1 MATSQNGWSVLS
13 SPSQTHQW
21 VIPGANRSIRLRP
34 GHAGFV
40 LAHFLLWFHEVIE
53 RIDKGIYDDWGWAY
67 RAIRGKSTGFSNHA
81 SGTAVDIDA
90 TKHPLSARGTFKPWQ
105 YVRIRAHLLW
115 MNGVIR
121 WGADYSGR
129 KDEMHFEIN
138 KGTKATYALAKRLA
152 NTPRGKRI
160 RKANPAYRPLI
171 SRKPGTRDLKQGD
184 RGEDVAYVQRRVG
197 VTADGIYGPN
207 TAQAVQRW
215 ERAQKKKYPGLLVDG
230 VVGNITWRAL
240 GVKVKY

>member
-1 MATSQNGWSVLS
+1 MATSQNGWTVLS
-13 SPSQTHQW
+13 SPSQTRQW
-21 VIPGANRSIRLRP
+21 VIPGADRSIRLQN

-40 LAHFLLWFHEVIE
+40 LAHFLLWFHETIE
-53 RIDKGIYDDWGWAY
+53 RINTGIYDDWGWAY
-67 RAIRGKSTGFSNHA
+67 RAIRGATKGYSNHA
-81 SGTAVDIDA
+81 SATAVDIDA
-90 TKHPLSARGTFKPWQ
+90 VKHPLSARGTFKPWQ

-115 MNGVIR
+115 MNRVIR

-138 KGTKATYALAKRLA
+138 AGAAAVNRLAKRLA

-160 RKANPAYRPLI
+160 REANPGYKALVGHE
-171 SRKPGTRDLKQGD
+171 PGSRDLREGD
-184 RGEDVAYVQRRVG
+184 RGGDVAYVQSRVG
-197 VTADGIYGPN
+197 VKADGVYGPK
-207 TAQAVQRW
+207 TAAAVKRW
-215 ERAQKKKYPGLLVDG
+215 EQSQKKKYPGLFVDG